1 MAKYTNKQENTSV
14 LRRDHLKL
22 KKMIDLAEND
32 IKVII
37 TVFHMWKEL
46 S

>member
-1 MAKYTNKQENTSV
+1 MAQYTNKQENTPV

-22 KKMIDLAEND
+22 TKMIDLAEND

-37 TVFHMWKEL
+37 TIFHILKEL